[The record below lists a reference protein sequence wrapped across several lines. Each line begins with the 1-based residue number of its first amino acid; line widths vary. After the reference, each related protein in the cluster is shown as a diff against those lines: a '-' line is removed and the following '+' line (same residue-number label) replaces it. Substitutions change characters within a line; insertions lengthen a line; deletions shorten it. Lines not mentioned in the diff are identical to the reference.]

1 VVAEAELALTEK
13 SLSGT
18 LALIEGKVPPG
29 KLKNAE
35 LPTEPDPSGTEPP
48 GALTVTLTWAAE
60 LSPDVV
66 LVTDVGT
73 TPSVQVMTP
82 LPAFPQLPTLVVA
95 DPVKLPS
102 WSLKTTPATG
112 SPEL

>member
-1 VVAEAELALTEK
+1 MA
-13 SLSGT
+13 
-18 LALIEGKVPPG
+18 GKVPAG
-29 KLKNAE
+29 ELKNAA
-35 LPTEPDPSGTEPP
+35 LPTEPDPRGTEPP

-66 LVTDVGT
+66 LVSDVGT

-82 LPAFPQLPTLVVA
+82 LPTVPQLPTLEVA
-95 DPVKLPS
+95 DPVKVPS

-112 SPEL
+112 SPVL